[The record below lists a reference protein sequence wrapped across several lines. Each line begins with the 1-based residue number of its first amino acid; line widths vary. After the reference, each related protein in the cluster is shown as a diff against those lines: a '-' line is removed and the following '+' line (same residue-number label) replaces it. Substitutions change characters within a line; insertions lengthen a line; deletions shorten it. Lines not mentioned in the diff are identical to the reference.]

1 MMNKHTGDIILDPFI
16 ALLPERMRSFPRG
29 PFDTAP
35 AFKLN
40 KGKIEKGYKVL
51 AAKIT
56 ASIPKGLKVLMI
68 DGYQGIKWNEFQSEL
83 KSALKEKAI
92 TANWMDISECLLS
105 QEEIDKKVEPFL
117 GGDDPL
123 FGTHYPFGAET
134 FFDEKKIAEFRIK
147 ASIARSDRAGKL
159 LIIYGT
165 GAGLL
170 ELWDELW
177 YIDIPKDL
185 IQEYAR
191 KGEIKS
197 IGSDSVQSFGNFYKR
212 SYFVE
217 WQALNRLK
225 KQLLP
230 SIDYFIDFQDTLN
243 PSIISGDDFRNAL
256 HEISET
262 PFRLRPWFF
271 PGPWGGKFMQGHMGL
286 DPDQPNYAWS
296 FEMIVPENGVILEN
310 DGGKLEFSFD
320 CLMYQENKRVL
331 GADAAKQFKYEWPIR
346 LDYLDTIDGGNL
358 STQVHPRPDY
368 IRQKFGETYTQDE
381 TYYIVAAKPDAQVY
395 LGLTEGCDPEEF
407 KSALLKSI
415 ETGKEVDIDKFV
427 NKEPSKPHDLF
438 CIPNGTVH
446 CSGEG
451 NLVLEIS
458 ATPYIFTFK
467 IYDYL
472 RRDLEGNLRP
482 INIERG
488 FENIRLERRTN
499 WVRQNLLAK
508 PVLINEGKGWKEYG
522 LYNKPFTFYNINR
535 VEFERL
541 YETNTNGNAFATN
554 LVEGEEV
561 EIVSENGRTSKLSY
575 LESMLIPAATGKIK
589 IINKSKRPCK
599 MIMVYI
605 RPGIG
610 ITEPLNEPM

>member
-1 MMNKHTGDIILDPFI
+1 MNKQTEDIILDPFI
-16 ALLPERMRSFPRG
+16 TLLPERMRSFPRG

-35 AFKLN
+35 AFKLS
-40 KGKIEKGYKVL
+40 KGKIEKGYDVL
-51 AAKIT
+51 AGKIIP
-56 ASIPKGLKVLMI
+56 AIPKGLKVLMI

-83 KSALKEKAI
+83 KNALKKNAI
-92 TANWMDISECLLS
+92 NAEWLDMNECLLPP
-105 QEEIDKKVEPFL
+105 EEIDKRIEPFL

-134 FFDEKKIAEFRIK
+134 FFNAKKIAEYRIK
-147 ASIARSDRAGKL
+147 ASIAHSDKAGKL

-191 KGEIKS
+191 KGEIKN
-197 IGSDSVQSFGNFYKR
+197 IGAKTIQSFGNFYKR

-225 KQLLP
+225 KQLLS
-230 SIDYFIDFQDTLN
+230 SIDCFIDFQDTLN
-243 PSIISGDDFRNAL
+243 PSLISGDDFRHAL
-256 HEISET
+256 HEISGT

-310 DGGKLEFSFD
+310 DGGRLEFSFD

-331 GADAAKQFKYEWPIR
+331 GGAAAKQFKYEWPIR

-358 STQVHPRPDY
+358 STQVHPRPNY
-368 IRQKFGETYTQDE
+368 IRKEFGETYTQDE
-381 TYYIVAAKPDAQVY
+381 TYYIVAAKPGAQVY
-395 LGLTEGCDPEEF
+395 LGLTEECKPEEF
-407 KSALLKSI
+407 KSALRESI
-415 ETGKEVDIDKFV
+415 KTGNEVDIDKFV

-438 CIPNGTVH
+438 CIPNGTAH

-488 FENIRLERRTN
+488 FENIRFERKAK
-499 WVRQNLLAK
+499 WVRENLLAK
-508 PVLINEGKGWKEYG
+508 PVLINEGKGWKEYE
-522 LYNKPFTFYNINR
+522 LYNKPYTFYNVNR
-535 VEFERL
+535 IEFEKI
-541 YETNTNGNAFATN
+541 YETNTNANAFATN

-561 EIVSENGRTSKLSY
+561 EIVSENGRISKLSY

-589 IINKSKRPCK
+589 IINKGKRPCK
-599 MIMVYI
+599 MVMVYI

-610 ITEPLNEPM
+610 ITEPMNDPK

>member
-1 MMNKHTGDIILDPFI
+1 MKESSENMILDPFI
-16 ALLPERMRSFPRG
+16 ALLPERIRNFPRG

-35 AFKLN
+35 AFNLS
-40 KGKIEKGYKVL
+40 KGKIEKGYSIL
-51 AAKIT
+51 AAKI
-56 ASIPKGLKVLMI
+56 ALSIPQGLKVLII
-68 DGYQGIKWNEFQSEL
+68 DGYQGIKWDLFQANL
-83 KSALKEKAI
+83 NNAIEKKAAYI
-92 TANWMDISECLLS
+92 EWLNIYECLLS
-105 QEEIDKKVEPFL
+105 SDNIVKKIEPFI

-123 FGTHYPFGAET
+123 FGTHYPFGAEV
-134 FFDEKKIAEFRIK
+134 FFDAEKISEFRIK
-147 ASIARSDRAGKL
+147 ASIARSDKAGKL

-177 YIDIPKDL
+177 YLDIPKDL

-191 KGEIKS
+191 KSEIKNL
-197 IGSDSVQSFGNFYKR
+197 GTDTVQPFGNFYKR

-217 WQALNRLK
+217 WPALNRLK

-230 SIDYFIDFQDTLN
+230 SIDYFVDFQDIDN
-243 PSIISGDDFRNAL
+243 PSVISGDDFRNAL
-256 HEISET
+256 HEVSET

-296 FEMIVPENGVILEN
+296 FEMIVPENGVILEK
-310 DGGKLEFSFD
+310 DGHRLEFSFD

-331 GADAAKQFKYEWPIR
+331 GIKAAKQFKYEWPIR

-358 STQVHPRPDY
+358 STQVHPRPNY
-368 IRQKFGETYTQDE
+368 IRRKFGETYTQDE

-395 LGLTEGCDPEEF
+395 LGLTEDCNPEEF
-407 KSALLKSI
+407 KYLLLKSA
-415 ETGKEVDIDKFV
+415 ETETAVEIDKYV

-472 RRDLEGNLRP
+472 RKDLEGNLRP

-488 FENIRLERRTN
+488 FENIRFERRTN
-499 WVRQNLLAK
+499 WVRKNLLAN
-508 PVLINEGKGWKEYG
+508 PFLINEGDDWKEYE
-522 LYNKPFTFYNINR
+522 LYNKPYTFYNINR
-535 VEFERL
+535 IEFEKS
-541 YETNTNGNAFATN
+541 YESNTNGNAFATN

-561 EIVSENGRTSKLSY
+561 EIISENGRASKLSY
-575 LESMLIPAATGKIK
+575 LESMLIPAASGKIK
-589 IINKSKRPCK
+589 IINKGKRQCK
-599 MIMVYI
+599 MVMVYI

-610 ITEPLNEPM
+610 IAEPLNDPV